1 MCVGLLQNILHFFD
15 GYQIRI
21 IINCID
27 FFKPA
32 EAFFDF
38 MNSLQPIQGRFA
50 YIISLDRKRHPG
62 IQPLLIG
69 ENQTS

>member
-1 MCVGLLQNILHFFD
+1 MNGV
-15 GYQIRI
+15 
-21 IINCID
+21 D